1 MQKTKPLLILLRIVG
16 FIILSTLLFSMSD
29 RMDQSDQ
36 TEKKVNNSKKSKQQ
50 KKGIN
55 KEKKGKKK
63 QKTVYIFPIDD
74 SIFESALKRTK
85 DGLKEAKENNADFII
100 IKLNTYGGR
109 VDIADTISK
118 RLLDNPATTIA
129 FIDNNAASAGA
140 LISISCDSIYMVESG
155 RIGAATVV
163 NQEGKQAPDKYQSY
177 MRATMRAVAE
187 SNGRN
192 AKIAEA
198 MVDDRIKIKGIID
211 SGKTLTFTTKE
222 AIKHNF
228 CEAEVK
234 TTDDI
239 IARLNLKNPII
250 IEFKETAMHKF
261 IKLLLSPVLRSLL
274 VMIIFGGLYFE
285 LQTPGVGFPL
295 LAAVIAAITYFM
307 PLYIE
312 GLAANWEIALFIVGV
327 ILLALEIFVIP
338 GFGVAGVSGLV
349 CIVGGLVL
357 AMLGNDYFDFTF
369 TPPTEISKSFFI
381 VLIGL
386 LVSVIG
392 FFVLGGSMTKMKAF
406 DKVTLSD
413 RQMKE
418 DGYAINTFKDVVLV
432 GKRGFAVTDLKPSGK
447 VEIENERYDAISEAE
462 FLKKGDNIE
471 VLEKKSNHLLVRKV

>member
-29 RMDQSDQ
+29 SIDIP
-36 TEKKVNNSKKSKQQ
+36 T
-50 KKGIN
+50 KKGN
-55 KEKKGKKK
+55 KGNTNKKATKNKKGKKKKK
-63 QKTVYIFPIDD
+63 QKTVYVFQIDD

-85 DGLKEAKENNADFII
+85 DCLKEAAENNADFII

-118 RLLDNPATTIA
+118 RLLDNKATTIA

-140 LISISCDSIYMVESG
+140 LISISCDSIYMVESA

-187 SNGRN
+187 ANDRDP
-192 AKIAEA
+192 KIAEA

-222 AIKHNF
+222 AIKYNF
-228 CEAEVK
+228 CEAEVE
-234 TTDDI
+234 TVDDI

-250 IEFKETAMHKF
+250 IEFKETTMHKF

-274 VMIIFGGLYFE
+274 VMVIFGGIYFE
-285 LQTPGVGFPL
+285 LQTPGVGFPI

-312 GLAANWEIALFIVGV
+312 GLAANWEIALFVAGV
-327 ILLALEIFVIP
+327 ILLVLEIFVIP
-338 GFGVAGVSGLV
+338 GFGVAGISGIV

-386 LVSVIG
+386 LCSVIG
-392 FFVLGGSMTKMKAF
+392 FFILGGSMTKMKAF
-406 DKVTLSD
+406 DKMSLVE
-413 RQMKE
+413 RQKKE
-418 DGYAINTFKDVVLV
+418 DGYVIDTFKEISLV
-432 GKRGFAVTDLKPSGK
+432 GKFGKAITDLRPSGK
-447 VEIENERYDAISEAE
+447 VAIEDIWYDAITEAE
-462 FLKKGDNIE
+462 FLNKGDEIE
-471 VLEKKSNHLLVRKV
+471 VLEKRSNHLLVRKV